1 MASTTDAHRPP
12 PLRGDETDLFR
23 RHHRR
28 LLTLVARDVS
38 ARPQLIEDA
47 CAYAWLELV
56 ARQPERTNV
65 IGWLRIV
72 ARREAIR
79 LVRYDRRLAR
89 LGPERPDAQ
98 GAERRAARQE
108 ARDALAH
115 LAALPARKRAVLTLR
130 VSGHSYA
137 EIAAELCMSQ
147 RTVER
152 QLLRARAAVRGATD
166 QRLAA

>member
-1 MASTTDAHRPP
+1 MASTTCARRRP

-28 LLTLVARDVS
+28 LLALVARDVPS
-38 ARPQLIEDA
+38 RPQVIEDA

-56 ARQPERTNV
+56 ARQPDRTN
-65 IGWLRIV
+65 IMGWLRIV

-79 LVRYDRRLAR
+79 LGVYDRRLA
-89 LGPERPDAQ
+89 GESAERVDER
-98 GAERRAARQE
+98 GAERRSAGEDARE
-108 ARDALAH
+108 ALGH

-130 VSGHSYA
+130 LSGYSHA
-137 EIAAELCMSQ
+137 EIAGELRMTR

-152 QLLRARAAVRGATD
+152 QLVRARAAVRCANEAVGA
-166 QRLAA
+166 A

>member
-1 MASTTDAHRPP
+1 MASMTAAHRRP

-65 IGWLRIV
+65 IGWLRVV

-79 LVRYDRRLAR
+79 LVRHDRRLFELA
-89 LGPERPDAQ
+89 PERPDERC
-98 GAERRAARQE
+98 AERRWARQE
-108 ARDALAH
+108 
-115 LAALPARKRAVLTLR
+115 
-130 VSGHSYA
+130 
-137 EIAAELCMSQ
+137 
-147 RTVER
+147 
-152 QLLRARAAVRGATD
+152 
-166 QRLAA
+166 